1 MTGLTGL
8 TDSGGIPMD
17 SPRTDPLSS
26 DLARFGQHPATY
38 LVQNAGTQQFR
49 DDRLEG
55 LVAYWPAGKRFFL
68 TIGGLL
74 ADPADRPALLDSFL
88 AFAKRHGRRVIAV
101 HFLRDDAQLL
111 ASRGFRINQIG
122 ASYSIDLRTH
132 TLTGSDFA
140 TLRNKI
146 SRARRKGVEVLE
158 VGVDL
163 PYEEGLKQQMDEID
177 REWLQQ
183 KGKKELDLLIGEMGS
198 RDGLGRER
206 HLYVTRDKGQILG
219 YIQYSPAW
227 GIYSGWV
234 HDLSRR
240 RREIPVGTMEYA
252 NVVAMDRFR
261 KSGSHYLHFGFTPMT
276 SLAPDH
282 EIQGAY
288 SEFFRR
294 LMVFLQRHGRF
305 IYPAESQLQYKRC
318 WRPTDV
324 IPEYVGF
331 QGGASL
337 RGVWSFLRA
346 TNSI

>member
-1 MTGLTGL
+1 
-8 TDSGGIPMD
+8 MD
-17 SPRTDPLSS
+17 SFRTDLLSS
-26 DLARFGQHPATY
+26 DLARFGQHPAAY
-38 LVQNAGTQQFR
+38 LVQNAGIQQFR
-49 DDRLEG
+49 DDGIDG

-68 TIGGLL
+68 MIGGVL
-74 ADPADRPALLDSFL
+74 ADPGDKPALLDAFL
-88 AFAKRHGRRVIAV
+88 AFTKRHGRRVIAV

-111 ASRGFRINQIG
+111 ASRSFRINQIG
-122 ASYSIDLRTH
+122 ASYSLDLRTH
-132 TLTGSDFA
+132 TLTGSEFA

-163 PYEEGLKQQMDEID
+163 PYEDGLKRQMDEID

-183 KGKKELDLLIGEMGS
+183 KRKPELDLLIGEVGS
-198 RDGLGRER
+198 LDRLGRER
-206 HLYVTRDKGQILG
+206 HLYVTRQHGQMLG
-219 YIQYSPAW
+219 YILYSPAW
-227 GIYSGWV
+227 GVYSGWV

-240 RREIPVGTMEYA
+240 RQDIPIGTMEYV
-252 NVVAMDRFR
+252 NLVAMDRFR
-261 KSGSHYLHFGFTPMT
+261 QSGTRYLHLGFTPMT

-282 EIQGAY
+282 EIPRAY

-305 IYPAESQLQYKRC
+305 IYPAESQLQYKRG

-331 QGGASL
+331 QGGISL
-337 RGVWSFLRA
+337 LGVWSFLRA
-346 TNSI
+346 TKSI